1 MTTGRRK
8 ELKPV
13 ARFRVVTKHQISGWR
28 FLLRRIEHAL
38 VRRDA
43 SMIDD
48 PQRGRSTALSIGIA
62 MACVIIAGAA
72 VLAFFK
78 PAKKVGDSKIVAEKD
93 TGALF
98 VRLNNRL
105 FPALNLTSARLIVG
119 SPDKPVQVSGDE
131 LSKYPRGPWVGIP
144 GAPGSIVDSNE
155 KDSSWT
161 VCDTAKIGAAAPVN
175 PATGLPTISRSA
187 VRTTAIGGPLTIDG
201 DATRQLAD
209 GEARLLRDDT
219 TTWLVY
225 GDSEKG
231 VVRAAID
238 MSNTAV
244 ALALGIDSTA
254 PVTAASKGLINAIPE
269 APPLR
274 VPDVPG
280 SGNVVTL
287 NSGFTTPI
295 GSVLT
300 VSAPDQGAAYYLVSE
315 TGVVR
320 VSPVLAAMIRN
331 ADSQGAVSTRAV
343 GPDVIASNLRPG
355 SWPGTATYPTR
366 PIRLVDPER
375 SGVTCYHWSR
385 GGNDPNAATELL
397 VGRQL
402 PLTQEEQGLA
412 VDLVT
417 ASASRGTTADAVF
430 MPRDTG
436 RFVQVTGAEPGSPL
450 RESLYWVSDSGVR
463 YGIVVGETGANDP
476 TLTSLALRAPVPAP
490 WSVISLFAVGP
501 VLSAK
506 DARIQHDGIPTN
518 KIVAGLGGGS

>member
-1 MTTGRRK
+1 M
-8 ELKPV
+8 
-13 ARFRVVTKHQISGWR
+13 TKHQISGWR

-62 MACVIIAGAA
+62 LACVIIAGAA

-78 PAKKVGDSKIVAEKD
+78 PAKKVGESKIVAEKD

-98 VRLNNRL
+98 VRVNNRL

-119 SPDKPVQVSGDE
+119 SPDNPVQVSRDE

-161 VCDTAKIGAAAPVN
+161 VCDTARTGAAAPVN
-175 PATGLPTISRSA
+175 PATGLPTVSRSA
-187 VRTTAIGGPLTIDG
+187 VRTTAIGGPLAIDG
-201 DATRQLAD
+201 DANRPLGD

-225 GDSEKG
+225 ADAEKG

-238 MSNTAV
+238 LANTAV
-244 ALALGIDSTA
+244 AMALGIDSTA
-254 PVTAASKGLINAIPE
+254 PVMAASKGLVNAIPE

-280 SGNVVTL
+280 KGETITL
-287 NSGFTTPI
+287 NNGFTTPV

-300 VSAPDQGAAYYLVSE
+300 VSTPDQGVSYYLVSQS
-315 TGVVR
+315 GLVR
-320 VSPVLAAMIRN
+320 VSSVLAAMVRN
-331 ADSQGAVSTRAV
+331 ADAQGSVTTRTV
-343 GPDVIASNLRPG
+343 GPNVIAANLRPG
-355 SWPGTATYPTR
+355 QWPGTATYPTR

-375 SGVTCYHWSR
+375 SGVTCLHWSR
-385 GGNDPNAATELL
+385 SGSDPNASTELL

-402 PLTQEEQGLA
+402 PLTQDEQGRA

-417 ASASRGTTADAVF
+417 SSASRGTTADAAYL
-430 MPRDTG
+430 PRDTG
-436 RFVQVTGAEPGSPL
+436 RFVQVTGTEPGSPL

-463 YGIVVGETGANDP
+463 YGIITEPNSAGGTDP
-476 TLTSLALRAPVPAP
+476 TLAALALRAPVPAP
-490 WSVISLFAVGP
+490 WSIISLFAVGP
-501 VLSAK
+501 ALSQK
-506 DARIQHDGIPTN
+506 EARIQHDGIPNN
-518 KIVAGLGGGS
+518 KVVAGLGGTQ

>member
-1 MTTGRRK
+1 M
-8 ELKPV
+8 

-62 MACVIIAGAA
+62 LACVIIAGAA

-78 PAKKVGDSKIVAEKD
+78 PAKKVADSKIVAEKD
-93 TGALF
+93 SGALF

-119 SPDKPVQVSGDE
+119 SPDNPVQVSRDE

-144 GAPGSIVDSNE
+144 GAPGSIVDTGDT
-155 KDSSWT
+155 DSSWT
-161 VCDTAKIGAAAPVN
+161 VCDTARTGAAAPVN
-175 PATGLPTISRSA
+175 PATGLPTVSRSA
-187 VRTTAIGGPLTIDG
+187 VRTTAIGGPLTLDG
-201 DATRQLAD
+201 DANRQLGD

-225 GDSEKG
+225 GDSEKRI
-231 VVRAAID
+231 VRAAID
-238 MSNTAV
+238 LSNTAV
-244 ALALGIDSTA
+244 AMALGIDSTA
-254 PVTAASKGLINAIPE
+254 PVIAASKGLVNAIPE

-274 VPDVPG
+274 VPEVPG
-280 SGNVVTL
+280 AGDMMTL
-287 NSGFTTPI
+287 SSGFTSPV

-300 VSAPDQGAAYYLVSE
+300 VSTPDQTASYYLVSQ
-315 TGVVR
+315 TGLIR
-320 VSPVLAAMIRN
+320 VTAVLAAMIRN
-331 ADSQGAVSTRAV
+331 ADSHGAVSTRTV
-343 GPDVIASNLRPG
+343 GPDVIAANLRPG

-385 GGNDPNAATELL
+385 SGADPNAATELL

-402 PLTQEEQGLA
+402 PLTKEEQGQA
-412 VDLVT
+412 VDLV
-417 ASASRGTTADAVF
+417 SAPTSRGTTADGAYL
-430 MPRDTG
+430 PRDTG
-436 RFVQVTGAEPGSPL
+436 SFVQVTGIEPGSPL

-463 YGIVVGETGANDP
+463 YGIVVDPKHDGGDP
-476 TLTSLALRAPVPAP
+476 TLTALGMRAPVPAP
-490 WSVISLFAVGP
+490 WSIVSLFAVGP
-501 VLSAK
+501 ALSQK

-518 KIVAGLGGGS
+518 KIVAGLGGTS

>member
-1 MTTGRRK
+1 M
-8 ELKPV
+8 

-62 MACVIIAGAA
+62 LACVIIAGAA

-119 SPDKPVQVSGDE
+119 SPDNPVQVSRDE

-144 GAPGSIVDSNE
+144 GAPGSIVDNNE

-161 VCDTAKIGAAAPVN
+161 VCDTARTGAAAPVN
-175 PATGLPTISRSA
+175 PATGLPTVSRSA

-201 DATRQLAD
+201 DANRPLGD

-225 GDSEKG
+225 ADAEKG

-238 MSNTAV
+238 LANTAV
-244 ALALGIDSTA
+244 AMALGIDSTA
-254 PVTAASKGLINAIPE
+254 PVMAASKGLVNAIPE

-280 SGNVVTL
+280 KGETISL
-287 NSGFTTPI
+287 NNGFTTPV
-295 GSVLT
+295 GSVVT
-300 VSAPDQGAAYYLVSE
+300 VSTPDQGVSYYLVSQS
-315 TGVVR
+315 GLVR
-320 VSPVLAAMIRN
+320 ISSVLAAMVRN
-331 ADSQGAVSTRAV
+331 ADAQGSVTTRTV
-343 GPDVIASNLRPG
+343 GPNVIAANLRPG
-355 SWPGTATYPTR
+355 QWPGTATYPTR

-375 SGVTCYHWSR
+375 SGVTCLHWSR
-385 GGNDPNAATELL
+385 SGNDPNATTELL

-402 PLTQEEQGLA
+402 PLTQDEQGRA

-417 ASASRGTTADAVF
+417 SSASRGTTADAAYL
-430 MPRDTG
+430 PRDTG

-463 YGIVVGETGANDP
+463 YGIITDPNGGGTDP
-476 TLTSLALRAPVPAP
+476 TLTALGMRTPVPAP
-490 WSVISLFAVGP
+490 WSIISLFAVGP
-501 VLSAK
+501 ALSQK
-506 DARIQHDGIPTN
+506 EARIQHDGIPNN
-518 KIVAGLGGGS
+518 KIVAGLGGTQ

>member
-1 MTTGRRK
+1 M
-8 ELKPV
+8 

-62 MACVIIAGAA
+62 LACVIIAGAA

-78 PAKKVGDSKIVAEKD
+78 PAKKVGESKIVAEKD

-119 SPDKPVQVSGDE
+119 SPDNPVKVSRDE

-144 GAPGSIVDSNE
+144 GAPGSIIDTGE
-155 KDSSWT
+155 RDSSWT
-161 VCDTAKIGAAAPVN
+161 VCDTARTGAAAPVN
-175 PATGLPTISRSA
+175 PATGLPTVSRSA
-187 VRTTAIGGPLTIDG
+187 VRTTAIGGPLTVDG
-201 DATRQLAD
+201 DAIRQLGD

-225 GDSEKG
+225 GDAEKG

-238 MSNTAV
+238 LASTAV
-244 ALALGIDSTA
+244 AMALGIDSTA
-254 PVTAASKGLINAIPE
+254 PVMAASKGLVNAIPE

-280 SGNVVTL
+280 AGESITL
-287 NSGFTTPI
+287 NNGFTTPV

-300 VSAPDQGAAYYLVSE
+300 VSTPDQGVSYYLVSQ
-315 TGVVR
+315 TGLVR
-320 VSPVLAAMIRN
+320 ISSVLAAMIRN
-331 ADSQGAVSTRAV
+331 ANSQGAVSTRTV
-343 GPDVIASNLRPG
+343 GPDVIAANLRPG
-355 SWPGTATYPTR
+355 QWPGTASYPTR

-385 GGNDPNAATELL
+385 SGYDPNAATELL

-402 PLTQEEQGLA
+402 PLTQDEQGRT

-417 ASASRGTTADAVF
+417 SSASRGTTADAAYL
-430 MPRDTG
+430 PRDTG

-450 RESLYWVSDSGVR
+450 REAFYWVSDSGVR
-463 YGIVVGETGANDP
+463 YGVITDPSGVTGDP
-476 TLTSLALRAPVPAP
+476 TLTALGMRTPVPAP
-490 WSVISLFAVGP
+490 WTIISLFAVGP
-501 VLSAK
+501 ALSQK
-506 DARIQHDGIPTN
+506 EARIQHDGIPNN
-518 KIVAGLGGGS
+518 KIVAGLGGS